1 MIKRMLAVVLATTAL
16 ALLLAAAAP
25 RAEAISFVDK
35 QVQAG
40 GLLIQNY
47 IDKYGAANQFR
58 YPPKTMVKKG
68 GGLPDSTL
76 MWPAN
81 PWTGKVMAAG
91 TSRGAYTYTLG
102 SAGTSY
108 KLTMHFS
115 KGGYTFKGSM
125 PRWLRNER
133 DTAAKQNLLLLQRY
147 IEQYAASHGGGYPIP
162 ADVSP
167 ATFGAGYSWPKN
179 PWTGTAMTQSA
190 ALGDFEYTQKSAGA
204 GYRLSVHVA
213 LGEDLVLLQLDLVG
227 SLSTTGWPDDVGT
240 QPT

>member
-47 IDKYGAANQFR
+47 VNKYGAANKFVF
-58 YPPKTMVKKG
+58 PPKTMVKKG

-81 PWTGKVMAAG
+81 PWTGRTMASG
-91 TSRGAYTYTLG
+91 TARGSYTYTLG
-102 SAGTSY
+102 AGGTSY

-115 KGGYTFKGSM
+115 KGSYVFRGSM
-125 PRWLRNER
+125 PTWLKNER
-133 DTAAKQNLLLLQRY
+133 NTAAKQNLLLLQRY
-147 IEQYAASHGGGYPIP
+147 LANHHLAHNDYPAAVDTTSFPPGDGY
-162 ADVSP
+162 V
-167 ATFGAGYSWPKN
+167 WPLD
-179 PWTGTAMTQSA
+179 PWTGAAMAAGDGLGEFSYTRASALSFSLRVRLTSGWSA
-190 ALGDFEYTQKSAGA
+190 ALGPI
-204 GYRLSVHVA
+204 L
-213 LGEDLVLLQLDLVG
+213 
-227 SLSTTGWPDDVGT
+227 
-240 QPT
+240 